1 MLKPLSGIAG
11 MVVIMSLAAC
21 TSGTKAEPED
31 PGSGATPSSGI
42 SQLVSPAPVSTS
54 SSYVV
59 VSEPP
64 TEQMDAIR
72 ADLEA
77 RGVTGSELTLVE
89 ARKIT
94 WNNGALGCPQPGAQY
109 TQALVDGWWILVK
122 VGDTTYDYRFGDGS
136 SPMLCEN
143 GGTFEFIA
151 DS

>member
-1 MLKPLSGIAG
+1 

-42 SQLVSPAPVSTS
+42 SQLVSPAPASTS
-54 SSYVV
+54 SSDVV

-77 RGVTGSELTLVE
+77 RGVAGSELTLVE

-122 VGDTTYDYRFGDGS
+122 VGDTTYDYRFGDSS

>member
-1 MLKPLSGIAG
+1 

-42 SQLVSPAPVSTS
+42 SQLVSPAPASTS

-77 RGVTGSELTLVE
+77 RGVAGSV
-89 ARKIT
+89 
-94 WNNGALGCPQPGAQY
+94 GCPQPGAQY

-122 VGDTTYDYRFGDGS
+122 VGDTTYDYRFGDSS